1 MSTCTLQKRRNGTYR
16 ITTLMAVE
24 TDIITSIAGS
34 SIEQAVILVIMY
46 VETFKIEVI
55 VFISTII
62 KCLLSRR
69 PIIFSNQNLLILTTV
84 YHSAT

>member
-16 ITTLMAVE
+16 ITTFMAVE

-34 SIEQAVILVIMY
+34 SIAVILVIMY
-46 VETFKIEVI
+46 VVTFKIKVI